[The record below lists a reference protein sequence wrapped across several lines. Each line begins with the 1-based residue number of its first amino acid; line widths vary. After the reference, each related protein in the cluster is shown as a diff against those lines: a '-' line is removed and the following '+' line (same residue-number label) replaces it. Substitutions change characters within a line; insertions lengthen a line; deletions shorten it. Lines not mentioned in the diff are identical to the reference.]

1 MGVSP
6 VPDIAQEIMEQ
17 VLASLLE
24 EIEVYLNDIAVFSDD
39 WESHLILLE
48 KLLTLLQE
56 KGFIVKPAKCE

>member
-17 VLASLLE
+17 VLAFLLE

-39 WESHLILLE
+39 WESHIILLE

-56 KGFIVKPAKCE
+56 KGFTVKPAKCE